1 MNPYKSKLQTNL
13 KKAVGTL
20 KKVEELID
28 GDAYC
33 ADIAHQVN
41 ATM

>member
-1 MNPYKSKLQTNL
+1 MTPYKTKLNTNI

-20 KKVEELID
+20 KKVEELIEK
-28 GDAYC
+28 DAYC

-41 ATM
+41 AAM